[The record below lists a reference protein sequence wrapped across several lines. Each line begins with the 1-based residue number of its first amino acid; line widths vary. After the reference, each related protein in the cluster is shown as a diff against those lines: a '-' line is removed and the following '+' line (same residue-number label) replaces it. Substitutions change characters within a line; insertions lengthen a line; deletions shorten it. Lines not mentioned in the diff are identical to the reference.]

1 MLRFFRQIRQRLL
14 TDNKFSKYLLYAI
27 GEILLVVIGILIAFQ
42 VDSWNE
48 DRKTSHTEI
57 QYLKR
62 LHSDLAN
69 DTAYYHRRIKYADK
83 VIADHKN
90 ALLISYNEI
99 SSARQFY
106 TSFVNLDW
114 SSEALSIRD
123 NTYTEMN
130 NAGQINIIKN
140 DKLKTEILELYRQVD
155 VAEKHFEE
163 FNNTTIQFMSH
174 FFIQSKAQKHFF
186 AYEGDWSPWTIEMLE
201 DSDDW
206 QWINDKTSESFKSF
220 QLSLGF
226 YSGKDSVF
234 KEYLLDLKNKSTF
247 LLLEIENEFRKR
259 SIQVP
264 HPTVESIFVLD

>member
-1 MLRFFRQIRQRLL
+1 MPRFFNRIRQHLAKENRFLQY
-14 TDNKFSKYLLYAI
+14 SRYAI
-27 GEILLVVIGILIAFQ
+27 GEILLVVIGILIAIQ
-42 VDSWNE
+42 VDNWNQ
-48 DRKTSHTEI
+48 DRQTSNTEI
-57 QYLKR
+57 EYLKR

-69 DTAYYHRRIKYADK
+69 DTAYYNRRIKYADK

-90 ALLISYNEI
+90 ALLISYTEI
-99 SSARQFY
+99 SSSRDFFE
-106 TSFVNLDW
+106 SFNKLDW

-123 NTYTEMN
+123 NTFSEMN

-140 DKLKTEILELYRQVD
+140 DKLKTELLEFYRQVD

-206 QWINDKTSESFKSF
+206 QWINDPTSESFKSF
-220 QLSLGF
+220 VLSLDF
-226 YSGKDSVF
+226 YSGKHGVF
-234 KEYLLDLKNKSTF
+234 KEYLVDLRNKST
-247 LLLEIENEFRKR
+247 LLLIEIENEFRNR

-264 HPTVESIFVLD
+264 EPSIKPIFVLD

>member
-1 MLRFFRQIRQRLL
+1 MPRFFNRIRQQLAKENRFLQY
-14 TDNKFSKYLLYAI
+14 SRYAI
-27 GEILLVVIGILIAFQ
+27 GEILLVVIGILIAIQ
-42 VDSWNE
+42 VDNWNQ
-48 DRKTSHTEI
+48 DRQTSNTEI
-57 QYLKR
+57 EYLKR

-69 DTAYYHRRIKYADK
+69 DTAYYNRRIKYADK

-90 ALLISYNEI
+90 ALLISYTEI
-99 SSARQFY
+99 SSSRDFFE
-106 TSFVNLDW
+106 SFNKLDW

-123 NTYTEMN
+123 NTFSEMN

-140 DKLKTEILELYRQVD
+140 DKLKTELLEFYRQVD
-155 VAEKHFEE
+155 VAEKH

-206 QWINDKTSESFKSF
+206 QWINDPTSESFKSF
-220 QLSLGF
+220 VLSLDF
-226 YSGKDSVF
+226 YSGKHGVF
-234 KEYLLDLKNKSTF
+234 KEYLVDLRNKST
-247 LLLEIENEFRKR
+247 LLLIEIENEFRNR

-264 HPTVESIFVLD
+264 EPSIKPIFVLD